1 MLKNKIILFLCK
13 LLSYSPIFRI
23 TDDLQF
29 GEIKS
34 NSLERLRISLVSFN
48 FGKRIIHFF
57 SYYIETKKMSFFKI
71 INLEKLC
78 NYSDN
83 DKVNKAY
90 NSYKKEI
97 DTINDDKILM
107 HKETLMYKISQIEGT
122 KNKTFNKYVAYIAII
137 ALILPLYGAQL
148 SKLHNF
154 IGDYKVV
161 FLIVLVYILVNLL
174 LFFHDFM
181 KVRGYNRTQFNSIR
195 KSDTPLK
202 EFTKSLYYE
211 WLTIKSESTF
221 QVTLIKNIEKYMVG
235 FVVINILLL
244 TSHTAEQHIAQV
256 DNNIDLNNSINS
268 PTILIHLSEVRSDGS
283 DFMKVNDLELTSL
296 KDRLLYNNI
305 DKLIILY
312 SEETSSLTDLS
323 KFLDMYND
331 GSTDIIELRDTN
343 TQVISIIVIEED

>member
-1 MLKNKIILFLCK
+1 M
-13 LLSYSPIFRI
+13 
-23 TDDLQF
+23 
-29 GEIKS
+29 
-34 NSLERLRISLVSFN
+34 
-48 FGKRIIHFF
+48 
-57 SYYIETKKMSFFKI
+57 
-71 INLEKLC
+71 
-78 NYSDN
+78 
-83 DKVNKAY
+83 
-90 NSYKKEI
+90 
-97 DTINDDKILM
+97 
-107 HKETLMYKISQIEGT
+107 
-122 KNKTFNKYVAYIAII
+122 
-137 ALILPLYGAQL
+137 
-148 SKLHNF
+148 
-154 IGDYKVV
+154 
-161 FLIVLVYILVNLL
+161 
-174 LFFHDFM
+174 
-181 KVRGYNRTQFNSIR
+181 
-195 KSDTPLK
+195 
-202 EFTKSLYYE
+202 
-211 WLTIKSESTF
+211 
-221 QVTLIKNIEKYMVG
+221 TLIKNIEKYMVG

>member
-1 MLKNKIILFLCK
+1 MLKNKIILFLCI
-13 LLSYSPIFRI
+13 LLSYSPILRI
-23 TDDLQF
+23 TDDLRF
-29 GEIKS
+29 GKIE
-34 NSLERLRISLVSFN
+34 NGSLERLRISFLSFN

-57 SYYIETKKMSFFKI
+57 TYYIETKEMNFFKI
-71 INLEKLC
+71 INLEKVC
-78 NYSDN
+78 NYPN
-83 DKVNKAY
+83 DKADKAY
-90 NSYKKEI
+90 DSYKKEI
-97 DTINDDKILM
+97 ETVNDDKILI
-107 HKETLMYKISQIEGT
+107 HKETLMYKINQIEGT

-137 ALILPLYGAQL
+137 ALILPLYGVQL

-181 KVRGYNRTQFNSIR
+181 KVKGYNRTRFNSIR

-202 EFTKSLYYE
+202 EFTESLYYE

-235 FVVINILLL
+235 FVVISVLLL
-244 TSHTAEQHIAQV
+244 TSHTAEQHIVQE
-256 DNNIDLNNSINS
+256 DNNIDLNNSINF
-268 PTILIHLSEVRSDGS
+268 PTTLIHLSEVQSDGS

-296 KDRLLYNNI
+296 KDILLYNNI

-331 GSTDIIELRDTN
+331 GSTDIIEIRDTN
-343 TQVISIIVIEED
+343 TQMISIIVIEED

>member
-13 LLSYSPIFRI
+13 LLSYSPILRI

-29 GEIKS
+29 GKIEN
-34 NSLERLRISLVSFN
+34 NSLERLRISFLSFN

-57 SYYIETKKMSFFKI
+57 TYYIETKEMNFLNI

-78 NYSDN
+78 NYPN
-83 DKVNKAY
+83 DKADKAY
-90 NSYKKEI
+90 DSYKKEI
-97 DTINDDKILM
+97 ETVNDDKVLI

-154 IGDYKVV
+154 IGDYKVL
-161 FLIVLVYILVNLL
+161 FLIALVYILINLL

-181 KVRGYNRTQFNSIR
+181 RVRGYNRTRFNSIR

-202 EFTKSLYYE
+202 EFTESLYYE

-221 QVTLIKNIEKYMVG
+221 QVTLIKNIEKYMIG
-235 FVVINILLL
+235 FVIISVLLL
-244 TSHTAEQHIAQV
+244 TSHTAEQHIAKV
-256 DNNIDLNNSINS
+256 DNSIVLNNSISS
-268 PTILIHLSEVRSDGS
+268 PTTLIHLSEVQSDGG
-283 DFMKVNDLELTSL
+283 DFMKINDLELTSL

-312 SEETSSLTDLS
+312 NEETSSLVDLS

-331 GSTDIIELRDTN
+331 GFTDIIELRDTN
-343 TQVISIIVIEED
+343 TQMISIIVIEED